1 MYAFVGTCQVSLQK
15 IFLTIQFMNDT
26 SLEHIEKCRDKKR
39 KRENDERIEVK
50 LE

>member
-1 MYAFVGTCQVSLQK
+1 MRLLVRARLVYKRSFY
-15 IFLTIQFMNDT
+15 TIQFMNDT